1 MKSILDF
8 KVKVLQRDG
17 SKNSRLD
24 AVAVEEPL
32 EIRLSVAGFTL
43 RVATTMRTP
52 GNDEELALGFLWS
65 EGVIREIRS
74 IQSVKRSTDPR
85 LEVSENVIIVNL
97 SSGTQVD
104 WRRLNRRTDVQSSCG
119 ICGSQSLQSLKNLDL
134 SQPRGLPWPE
144 DISLG
149 TFLEQ
154 LSSSQNMF
162 RRTGGVHASGL
173 FDYDGNLIC
182 LREDVGR
189 HNALDKVVGWGLDK
203 KFLPAEDTILL
214 LSGRISFE
222 LVQKAL
228 LAGIP
233 NLVGIGAPS
242 SLAIELAEE
251 FDLTLLGF
259 LRENS
264 VNVYSGEWRIDRLQ
278 LNNQN

>member
-65 EGVIREIRS
+65 EGVIREIES
-74 IQSVKRSTDPR
+74 IQSVQRSTDPR

-104 WRRLNRRTDVQSSCG
+104 WRRLNRRIDVQSSCG
-119 ICGSQSLQSLKNLDL
+119 ICGSQSLQSLKNLEL

>member
-1 MKSILDF
+1 MNSIRDF
-8 KVKVLQRDG
+8 KVQVLQKDG
-17 SKNSRLD
+17 SRNSLHD

-32 EIRLSVAGFTL
+32 EIRLSVEGFTL

-52 GNDEELALGFLWS
+52 GNDKELALGFLWS
-65 EGVIREIRS
+65 EGIIRDIES
-74 IQSVKRSTDPR
+74 IQSVQRSTDPR
-85 LEVSENVIIVNL
+85 LEVSENVIVVEL
-97 SSGTQVD
+97 SAGTQVD
-104 WRRLNRRTDVQSSCG
+104 WSRLNRRTDVQSSCG
-119 ICGSQSLQSLKNLDL
+119 ICGRQSLQSLKNFQI
-134 SQPRGLPWPE
+134 SQPRGVSWPE
-144 DISLG
+144 DLSLG
-149 TFLEQ
+149 IFLEQ

-162 RRTGGVHASGL
+162 QRTGGVHASGL

-189 HNALDKVVGWGLDK
+189 HNALDKVVGWSLDK
-203 KFLPAEDTILL
+203 QFVPAKDTILL
-214 LSGRISFE
+214 VSGRISFE

-228 LAGIP
+228 LVGIP

-264 VNVYSGEWRIDRLQ
+264 VNVYSGDWRIGRL
-278 LNNQN
+278 

>member
-1 MKSILDF
+1 VKSIRDF
-8 KVKVLQRDG
+8 KVQVLQKDG
-17 SKNSRLD
+17 SRNSLHD

-32 EIRLSVAGFTL
+32 EIRLSVKGFTL

-52 GNDEELALGFLWS
+52 GNDKELALGFLWS
-65 EGVIREIRS
+65 EGIIRDIES

-85 LEVSENVIIVNL
+85 LEVSENVIVVEL
-97 SSGTQVD
+97 SAGTEVD
-104 WRRLNRRTDVQSSCG
+104 WSRLNRRTDVQSSCG
-119 ICGSQSLQSLKNLDL
+119 ICGRQSLQSLKNFQI
-134 SQPRGLPWPE
+134 SQPRGTSWPE
-144 DISLG
+144 DLSFGI
-149 TFLEQ
+149 FLEQ
-154 LSSSQNMF
+154 LSSSQNIF
-162 RRTGGVHASGL
+162 QRTGGVHASGL

-189 HNALDKVVGWGLDK
+189 HNALDKVVGWSLDK
-203 KFLPAEDTILL
+203 QFVPAKDTILL
-214 LSGRISFE
+214 VSGRISFE

-242 SLAIELAEE
+242 SLAIELAKE

-264 VNVYSGEWRIDRLQ
+264 VNVYSGDWRIGRL
-278 LNNQN
+278 

>member
-1 MKSILDF
+1 MKSIRDF
-8 KVKVLQRDG
+8 KVQVLQKDG
-17 SKNSRLD
+17 SRNSLHD

-32 EIRLSVAGFTL
+32 EIRLSVEGFTL

-52 GNDEELALGFLWS
+52 GNDKELALGFLWS
-65 EGVIREIRS
+65 EGIIREIES
-74 IQSVKRSTDPR
+74 IQSVKRSEDPR
-85 LEVSENVIIVNL
+85 LEVSENVIVVEL
-97 SSGTQVD
+97 SAGTQVD
-104 WRRLNRRTDVQSSCG
+104 WSRLNRRTDVQSSCG
-119 ICGSQSLQSLKNLDL
+119 ICGRQSLQSLKNFQI
-134 SQPRGLPWPE
+134 SQPRGTSWPE
-144 DISLG
+144 DLSLG
-149 TFLEQ
+149 IFLEQ

-162 RRTGGVHASGL
+162 QRTGGVHASGL

-189 HNALDKVVGWGLDK
+189 HNALDKVVGWSLDQQ
-203 KFLPAEDTILL
+203 FVPAKDTILL
-214 LSGRISFE
+214 VSGRISFE

-242 SLAIELAEE
+242 SLAIELAKE

-264 VNVYSGEWRIDRLQ
+264 VNVYSGDWRIGRL
-278 LNNQN
+278 

>member
-1 MKSILDF
+1 MKSIREF
-8 KVKVLQRDG
+8 KVKVLQKDG
-17 SKNSRLD
+17 SRNSLLD

-32 EIRLSVAGFTL
+32 EIRLSVDGFTL
-43 RVATTMRTP
+43 RIATTMRTP
-52 GNDEELALGFLWS
+52 GNDKELALGFLWS
-65 EGVIREIRS
+65 EGLIRDIES

-85 LEVSENVIIVNL
+85 LEVSENLIVVEL
-97 SSGTQVD
+97 SAGTRVA
-104 WRRLNRRTDVQSSCG
+104 WSRLNRRKDVQSSCG
-119 ICGSQSLQSLKNLDL
+119 ICGRQSLQSLKNLEI
-134 SQPRGLPWPE
+134 SQPRGAPWPR
-144 DISLG
+144 DLSLG

-162 RRTGGVHASGL
+162 RSTGGVHASGL
-173 FDYDGNLIC
+173 FHYDGNLIC

-189 HNALDKVVGWGLDK
+189 HNALDKVVGWSLDK
-203 KFLPAEDTILL
+203 KFVPAEDSILL
-214 LSGRISFE
+214 VSGRISFE

-264 VNVYSGEWRIDRLQ
+264 VNVYSGDWRIS
-278 LNNQN
+278 

>member
-1 MKSILDF
+1 VKSIRDF
-8 KVKVLQRDG
+8 KVQVLQKDG
-17 SKNSRLD
+17 SRNSLHD

-32 EIRLSVAGFTL
+32 EIRLSVEGFTL

-52 GNDEELALGFLWS
+52 GNDKELALGFLWS
-65 EGVIREIRS
+65 EGIIRDIES
-74 IQSVKRSTDPR
+74 IQSVKRSADPR
-85 LEVSENVIIVNL
+85 LEVSENVIVVEL
-97 SSGTQVD
+97 SAGTQVD
-104 WRRLNRRTDVQSSCG
+104 WSRLNRRTDVQSSCG
-119 ICGSQSLQSLKNLDL
+119 ICGRQSLQSLKNFQI
-134 SQPRGLPWPE
+134 SQPRGTSWPE
-144 DISLG
+144 DLSLG
-149 TFLEQ
+149 IFLEQ

-162 RRTGGVHASGL
+162 QRTGGVHASGL

-189 HNALDKVVGWGLDK
+189 HNALDKVVGWSLDQQ
-203 KFLPAEDTILL
+203 FVPAKDTILL
-214 LSGRISFE
+214 VSGRISFE

-264 VNVYSGEWRIDRLQ
+264 VNVYSGDWRIGRL
-278 LNNQN
+278 

>member
-1 MKSILDF
+1 MKSIRDF
-8 KVKVLQRDG
+8 KVQVLQKDG
-17 SKNSRLD
+17 SRNSLHD

-32 EIRLSVAGFTL
+32 EIRLSVKGFTL

-52 GNDEELALGFLWS
+52 GNDKELALGFLWS
-65 EGVIREIRS
+65 EGIIREIES

-85 LEVSENVIIVNL
+85 LEVSENVIVVEL
-97 SSGTQVD
+97 SAGTQLD
-104 WRRLNRRTDVQSSCG
+104 WSRLNRRTDVQSSCG
-119 ICGSQSLQSLKNLDL
+119 ICGRQSLQSLKNFQI
-134 SQPRGLPWPE
+134 SQPRGTSWPE
-144 DISLG
+144 DLSLG
-149 TFLEQ
+149 IFLEQ
-154 LSSSQNMF
+154 LSSSQNIF
-162 RRTGGVHASGL
+162 QRTGGVHASGL

-189 HNALDKVVGWGLDK
+189 HNALDKVVGWSLDK
-203 KFLPAEDTILL
+203 QFVPAKDTILL
-214 LSGRISFE
+214 VSGRISFE

-242 SLAIELAEE
+242 SLAIELAKE

-264 VNVYSGEWRIDRLQ
+264 VNVYSGDWRIGRL
-278 LNNQN
+278 

>member
-1 MKSILDF
+1 VKSIRDF
-8 KVKVLQRDG
+8 KVQVLQKDG
-17 SKNSRLD
+17 SRNSLHD

-32 EIRLSVAGFTL
+32 EIRLSVKGFTL

-52 GNDEELALGFLWS
+52 GNDKELALGFLWS
-65 EGVIREIRS
+65 EGIIREIES

-85 LEVSENVIIVNL
+85 LEVSENVIVVEL
-97 SSGTQVD
+97 SAGTQLD
-104 WRRLNRRTDVQSSCG
+104 WSRLNRRTDVQSSCG
-119 ICGSQSLQSLKNLDL
+119 ICGRQSLQSLKNFQI
-134 SQPRGLPWPE
+134 SQPRGTSWPE
-144 DISLG
+144 DLSLG
-149 TFLEQ
+149 IFLEQ

-162 RRTGGVHASGL
+162 QRTGGVHASGL

-189 HNALDKVVGWGLDK
+189 HNALDKVVGWSLDK
-203 KFLPAEDTILL
+203 QFVPAKDTILL
-214 LSGRISFE
+214 VSGRISFE

-242 SLAIELAEE
+242 SLAIELAKE

-264 VNVYSGEWRIDRLQ
+264 VNVYSGDWRIGRL
-278 LNNQN
+278 

>member
-1 MKSILDF
+1 MKSIRDF
-8 KVKVLQRDG
+8 KVQVLQKDG
-17 SKNSRLD
+17 SRNSLHD

-32 EIRLSVAGFTL
+32 EIRLSVEGFTL

-52 GNDEELALGFLWS
+52 GNDKELALGFLWS
-65 EGVIREIRS
+65 EGIIRDIES
-74 IQSVKRSTDPR
+74 IQSVKRSADPR
-85 LEVSENVIIVNL
+85 LEVSENVIVVEL
-97 SSGTQVD
+97 SAGTEVD
-104 WRRLNRRTDVQSSCG
+104 WSRLNRRTDVQSSCG
-119 ICGSQSLQSLKNLDL
+119 ICGRQSLQSLKNFQI
-134 SQPRGLPWPE
+134 SQPRGTSWPE
-144 DISLG
+144 DLSLG
-149 TFLEQ
+149 IFLEQ

-162 RRTGGVHASGL
+162 QRTGGVHASGL

-189 HNALDKVVGWGLDK
+189 HNALDKVVGWSLDQQ
-203 KFLPAEDTILL
+203 FVPAKDTILL
-214 LSGRISFE
+214 VSGRISFE

-264 VNVYSGEWRIDRLQ
+264 VNVYSGDWRIGRL
-278 LNNQN
+278 

>member
-65 EGVIREIRS
+65 EGVIREIES

-104 WRRLNRRTDVQSSCG
+104 WRRLNRRIDVQSSCG

-134 SQPRGLPWPE
+134 SQPRGLPWPK

-264 VNVYSGEWRIDRLQ
+264 VNVYSGQWRIDRLQ

>member
-1 MKSILDF
+1 VKSIRDF
-8 KVKVLQRDG
+8 KVQVLQKDG
-17 SKNSRLD
+17 SRNSLHD

-32 EIRLSVAGFTL
+32 EIRLSVKGFTL

-52 GNDEELALGFLWS
+52 GNDKELALGFLWS
-65 EGVIREIRS
+65 EGIIREIES

-85 LEVSENVIIVNL
+85 LEVSENVIVVEL
-97 SSGTQVD
+97 SAGTQLD
-104 WRRLNRRTDVQSSCG
+104 WSRLNRRTDVQSSCG
-119 ICGSQSLQSLKNLDL
+119 ICGRQSLQSLKNFQI
-134 SQPRGLPWPE
+134 SQPRGTSWPE
-144 DISLG
+144 DLSLG
-149 TFLEQ
+149 IFLEQ
-154 LSSSQNMF
+154 LSSSQNIF
-162 RRTGGVHASGL
+162 QRTGGVHASGL

-189 HNALDKVVGWGLDK
+189 HNALDKVVGWSLDK
-203 KFLPAEDTILL
+203 QFVPAKDTILL
-214 LSGRISFE
+214 VSGRISFE

-242 SLAIELAEE
+242 SLAIELAKE

-264 VNVYSGEWRIDRLQ
+264 VNVYSGDWRIGRL
-278 LNNQN
+278 

>member
-1 MKSILDF
+1 MKSIRDF
-8 KVKVLQRDG
+8 KVQVLQKDG
-17 SKNSRLD
+17 SRNSLLD

-32 EIRLSVAGFTL
+32 EIRLSVEGFTL

-52 GNDEELALGFLWS
+52 GNDKELALGFLWS
-65 EGVIREIRS
+65 EGIIREIES

-85 LEVSENVIIVNL
+85 LEVSENVIVVEL
-97 SSGTQVD
+97 SAGTQVD
-104 WRRLNRRTDVQSSCG
+104 WSRLNRRTDVQSSCG
-119 ICGSQSLQSLKNLDL
+119 ICGRQSLQSLKNLQI
-134 SQPRGLPWPE
+134 SQPRGASWPADLP
-144 DISLG
+144 LG

-162 RRTGGVHASGL
+162 QRTGGVHASGL

-189 HNALDKVVGWGLDK
+189 HNALDKVVGWSLDQQ
-203 KFLPAEDTILL
+203 FVPAKDRILL
-214 LSGRISFE
+214 VSGRISFE

-264 VNVYSGEWRIDRLQ
+264 VNVYSGDWRIGRL
-278 LNNQN
+278 

>member
-1 MKSILDF
+1 MKSIRDF
-8 KVKVLQRDG
+8 KVQVLQKDG
-17 SKNSRLD
+17 SRNSLHD

-32 EIRLSVAGFTL
+32 EIRLSVEGFTL

-52 GNDEELALGFLWS
+52 GNDKELALGFLWS
-65 EGVIREIRS
+65 EGIIREIES
-74 IQSVKRSTDPR
+74 IQSVKRSIDPR
-85 LEVSENVIIVNL
+85 LEVSENVIVVEL
-97 SSGTQVD
+97 SAGNQVD
-104 WRRLNRRTDVQSSCG
+104 WSRLNRKTDVQSSCG
-119 ICGSQSLQSLKNLDL
+119 ICGRQSLQSLKNFQI
-134 SQPRGLPWPE
+134 SQPRGVSWPE
-144 DISLG
+144 DLSLG
-149 TFLEQ
+149 IFLEQ

-162 RRTGGVHASGL
+162 QRTGGVHASGL

-189 HNALDKVVGWGLDK
+189 HNALDKVVGWSLDK
-203 KFLPAEDTILL
+203 QFVPAKDTILL
-214 LSGRISFE
+214 VSGRISFE

-228 LAGIP
+228 LVGIP

-264 VNVYSGEWRIDRLQ
+264 VNVYSGDWRIGRL
-278 LNNQN
+278 

>member
-1 MKSILDF
+1 MKSIRDF
-8 KVKVLQRDG
+8 KVQVLQKDG
-17 SKNSRLD
+17 SRNSLHD

-32 EIRLSVAGFTL
+32 EIRLSVKGFTL

-52 GNDEELALGFLWS
+52 GNDKELALGFLWS
-65 EGVIREIRS
+65 EGIIREIES

-85 LEVSENVIIVNL
+85 LEVSENVIVVEL
-97 SSGTQVD
+97 SAGTQLD
-104 WRRLNRRTDVQSSCG
+104 WSRLNRRTDVQSSCG
-119 ICGSQSLQSLKNLDL
+119 ICGRQSLQSLKNFQI
-134 SQPRGLPWPE
+134 SQPRGTSWPE
-144 DISLG
+144 DLSFGI
-149 TFLEQ
+149 FLEQ
-154 LSSSQNMF
+154 LSSSQNIF
-162 RRTGGVHASGL
+162 QRTGGVHASGL

-189 HNALDKVVGWGLDK
+189 HNALDKVVGWSLDK
-203 KFLPAEDTILL
+203 QFVPAKDTILL
-214 LSGRISFE
+214 VSGRISFE

-242 SLAIELAEE
+242 SLAIELAKE

-264 VNVYSGEWRIDRLQ
+264 VNVYSGDWRIGL
-278 LNNQN
+278 L

>member
-1 MKSILDF
+1 MKSIRDF
-8 KVKVLQRDG
+8 KVQVLQKDG
-17 SKNSRLD
+17 SRNSLHD

-32 EIRLSVAGFTL
+32 EIRLSVEGFTL

-52 GNDEELALGFLWS
+52 GNDKELALGFLWS
-65 EGVIREIRS
+65 EGIIRDIES

-85 LEVSENVIIVNL
+85 LEVSENVIVVEL
-97 SSGTQVD
+97 SAGTQVD
-104 WRRLNRRTDVQSSCG
+104 WSRLNRRTDVQSSCG
-119 ICGSQSLQSLKNLDL
+119 ICGRQSLQSLKNFQI
-134 SQPRGLPWPE
+134 SQPRGTSWPE
-144 DISLG
+144 DLSLG
-149 TFLEQ
+149 IFLEQ

-162 RRTGGVHASGL
+162 QRTGGVHASGL

-189 HNALDKVVGWGLDK
+189 HNALDKVVGWSLDQQ
-203 KFLPAEDTILL
+203 FVPAKDTILL
-214 LSGRISFE
+214 VSGRISFE

-228 LAGIP
+228 LVGIP

-264 VNVYSGEWRIDRLQ
+264 VNVYSGDWRIGRL
-278 LNNQN
+278 

>member
-1 MKSILDF
+1 MKSIRDF
-8 KVKVLQRDG
+8 KVQVLQKDG
-17 SKNSRLD
+17 SRNSLHD

-32 EIRLSVAGFTL
+32 EIRLSVEGFTL

-52 GNDEELALGFLWS
+52 GNDKELALGFLWS
-65 EGVIREIRS
+65 EGIIRDIES
-74 IQSVKRSTDPR
+74 IQSVQRSTDPR
-85 LEVSENVIIVNL
+85 LEVSENVIVVEL
-97 SSGTQVD
+97 SAGTEVD
-104 WRRLNRRTDVQSSCG
+104 WSRLNRRTDVQSSCG
-119 ICGSQSLQSLKNLDL
+119 ICGRQSLQSLKNFQI
-134 SQPRGLPWPE
+134 SQPRGASWPE
-144 DISLG
+144 DLSLG
-149 TFLEQ
+149 IFLEQ

-162 RRTGGVHASGL
+162 QRTGGVHASGL

-189 HNALDKVVGWGLDK
+189 HNALDKVVGWSLDQQ
-203 KFLPAEDTILL
+203 FVPAKDTILL
-214 LSGRISFE
+214 VSGRISFE

-228 LAGIP
+228 LVGIP

-264 VNVYSGEWRIDRLQ
+264 VNVYSGDWRIGRL
-278 LNNQN
+278 

>member
-1 MKSILDF
+1 MQFIREF
-8 KVKVLQRDG
+8 KVKVFQQDG
-17 SKNSRLD
+17 SWNSLLD
-24 AVAVEEPL
+24 VVAVEEPL
-32 EIRLSVAGFTL
+32 EIRLSVQGFIL
-43 RVATTMRTP
+43 RVTATMRTP
-52 GNDEELALGFLWS
+52 GHDEELALGFLWS
-65 EGVIREIRS
+65 EGVIRDRES
-74 IQSVKRSTDPR
+74 IQSVKRSADPR
-85 LEVSENVIIVNL
+85 LEVSENVIVVEL

-104 WRRLNRRTDVQSSCG
+104 WSRLNRKVDVQSSCG
-119 ICGSQSLQSLKNLDL
+119 ICGRQSLQSLKNLEI
-134 SQPRGLPWPE
+134 SQPRGAPWPR
-144 DISLG
+144 DLSLG

-162 RRTGGVHASGL
+162 RSTGGVHASGL
-173 FDYDGNLIC
+173 FHYDGNLIC

-189 HNALDKVVGWGLDK
+189 HNALDKVVGWSLDK
-203 KFLPAEDTILL
+203 KFVPAEDSILL
-214 LSGRISFE
+214 VSGRISFE

-264 VNVYSGEWRIDRLQ
+264 VNVYSGDWRIS
-278 LNNQN
+278 

>member
-65 EGVIREIRS
+65 EGVIREIES
-74 IQSVKRSTDPR
+74 IKSVKRSTDPR
-85 LEVSENVIIVNL
+85 LEVLENVIIVNL

-104 WRRLNRRTDVQSSCG
+104 WRRLNRRIDVQSSCG

-134 SQPRGLPWPE
+134 SQPRGLPWPK

>member
-1 MKSILDF
+1 VKSIRDF
-8 KVKVLQRDG
+8 KVQVLQKDG
-17 SKNSRLD
+17 SRNSLHD

-32 EIRLSVAGFTL
+32 EIRLSVEGFTL

-52 GNDEELALGFLWS
+52 GNDKELALGFLWS
-65 EGVIREIRS
+65 EGIIRDIES
-74 IQSVKRSTDPR
+74 IQSVQRSTDPR
-85 LEVSENVIIVNL
+85 LEVSENVIVVEL
-97 SSGTQVD
+97 SAGTQVD
-104 WRRLNRRTDVQSSCG
+104 WSRLNRRTDVQSSCG
-119 ICGSQSLQSLKNLDL
+119 ICGRQSLQSLKNFQI
-134 SQPRGLPWPE
+134 SQPRGASWPE
-144 DISLG
+144 DLSLG
-149 TFLEQ
+149 IFLEQ

-162 RRTGGVHASGL
+162 QRTGGVHASGL

-189 HNALDKVVGWGLDK
+189 HNALDKVVGWSLDQQ
-203 KFLPAEDTILL
+203 FVPAKDTILL
-214 LSGRISFE
+214 VSGRISFE

-228 LAGIP
+228 LVGIP

-264 VNVYSGEWRIDRLQ
+264 VNVYSGDWRIGRL
-278 LNNQN
+278 

>member
-8 KVKVLQRDG
+8 KVKVLHRDG
-17 SKNSRLD
+17 SKNSLLD

-32 EIRLSVAGFTL
+32 EIRLSIAGFTL
-43 RVATTMRTP
+43 RVAITMRTP

-65 EGVIREIRS
+65 EGVIREIES
-74 IQSVKRSTDPR
+74 IQSVKRSSDPR
-85 LEVSENVIIVNL
+85 LEVSENVIIVDL
-97 SSGTQVD
+97 TAGTQVD
-104 WRRLNRRTDVQSSCG
+104 WKRLNRRKDVQSSCG
-119 ICGSQSLQSLKNLDL
+119 ICGSQSLQSLKNLEL
-134 SQPRGLPWPE
+134 SQPRGVPWPE
-144 DISLG
+144 DLSLR

-189 HNALDKVVGWGLDK
+189 HNALDKVVGWGLDQ

-214 LSGRISFE
+214 VSGRISFE

-242 SLAIELAEE
+242 SLAIKTAEE

-264 VNVYSGEWRIDRLQ
+264 VNVYSGEWRIDGLQ